1 MHEFDVMLGTSEL
14 ITKETLMRDLS
25 DAGIKPG
32 DRIIVHTSMKAIGW
46 VSGGAQ
52 AVTEALLETVTEK
65 GTVVMPAQSA
75 DNSDPANWQMPPV
88 PEDWHEPIRRSLPAY
103 DPHLTHLRG
112 MGKVAECLH
121 RHPATVRSPHPAHSF
136 IAHGRDAGEWMQ
148 DHPLDDSFGEGSP
161 LGKMYGNGLKII
173 LLGAGYDSCTALH
186 LAEYRAPGLE
196 TYRDGAAMTVD
207 GERRW
212 VEYDMAKLDSDDF
225 PVLARA
231 FEREHPEEVAHCK
244 IGQAKTTVVAMDPLV
259 DFGMEWIGRL
269 RVKKHASNNED
280 NNCR

>member
-1 MHEFDVMLGTSEL
+1 MHEFDVMIGTSEL
-14 ITKETLMRDLS
+14 ITKEILKGQLAG
-25 DAGIKPG
+25 AGIRKG
-32 DRIIVHTSMKAIGW
+32 DRIIVHSSMKAIGW

-88 PEDWHEPIRRSLPAY
+88 PEDWQEPIRRSLPAY

-121 RHPATVRSPHPAHSF
+121 RHPKTFRSPHPSHSF
-136 IAHGRDAGEWMQ
+136 IAWGCDAEEWMRE
-148 DHPLDDSFGEGSP
+148 HPLEDSFGEGSP
-161 LGKMYGNGLKII
+161 LGKMYGTGMKVV

-186 LAEYRAPGLE
+186 LAEYRAPGLR
-196 TYRDGAAMTVD
+196 TYREGAAVMVD
-207 GERRW
+207 GERHW
-212 VEYDMAKLDSDDF
+212 VGYDMAVLDSDDF

-231 FEREHPEEVAHCK
+231 FEREHPGEVAHCR
-244 IGQAKTTVVAMDPLV
+244 IGQAKTTIVEMDPLV
-259 DFGMEWIGRL
+259 DFGTGWVGKLRAKKEASDIGETR
-269 RVKKHASNNED
+269 D
-280 NNCR
+280 